1 MWKNL
6 AIICLV
12 ITISSCGSKKT
23 VVEKTSKDLKEVV
36 VGKSETV
43 SYKSLGNGVASISL
57 ELYQNNTFKFDFQ
70 SIPQPDT
77 NDKALK
83 ISEKGTYTTDGDWK
97 TLYFKNPKFS
107 LAAIFDKQFGDS
119 NFFKVIDEENVTINT
134 AKKALPIW
142 GVVCEKQ

>member
-1 MWKNL
+1 MWKN
-6 AIICLV
+6 IILIAAV
-12 ITISSCGSKKT
+12 ITLSSCGAKRKGVEASK
-23 VVEKTSKDLKEVV
+23 ESKEVV
-36 VGKSETV
+36 LGKSEAV

-57 ELYQNNTFKFDFQ
+57 ELYQNNTFKFDFN

-77 NDKALK
+77 EEKAVK
-83 ISEKGTYTTDGDWK
+83 ISEKGTYTSEGDWK

-119 NFFKVIDEENVTINT
+119 NFFKVIDNENVKINT
-134 AKKALPIW
+134 SKNALPIW

>member
-1 MWKNL
+1 MWKN
-6 AIICLV
+6 IILIAAV
-12 ITISSCGSKKT
+12 ITLSSCGAKRKGVEASK
-23 VVEKTSKDLKEVV
+23 ESKEVV
-36 VGKSETV
+36 LGKSEAV

-57 ELYQNNTFKFDFQ
+57 ELYQNNTFKFDFN

-77 NDKALK
+77 EEKAVK
-83 ISEKGTYTTDGDWK
+83 ISEKGTYTSEGDWK

-119 NFFKVIDEENVTINT
+119 NFFKVIDNENVKINT
-134 AKKALPIW
+134 AKNAMPIW